1 MLPGVEGCA
10 CEDLSA
16 SVVVGVLPRAHKTPR
31 FQKITK
37 KKITLFMSFTDL
49 LKSDLG
55 SGSRSVFI
63 RHLALFSSCSCLRV
77 ISWIVRFSRPSKRST
92 KLHESSPKKFK
103 EMTN

>member
-49 LKSDLG
+49 LRPDLERRPTIKETRNLNERSLRLG
-55 SGSRSVFI
+55 SLSWSWKLNRCVIRSTE
-63 RHLALFSSCSCLRV
+63 L
-77 ISWIVRFSRPSKRST
+77 SRPSNKRQ
-92 KLHESSPKKFK
+92 FA
-103 EMTN
+103 